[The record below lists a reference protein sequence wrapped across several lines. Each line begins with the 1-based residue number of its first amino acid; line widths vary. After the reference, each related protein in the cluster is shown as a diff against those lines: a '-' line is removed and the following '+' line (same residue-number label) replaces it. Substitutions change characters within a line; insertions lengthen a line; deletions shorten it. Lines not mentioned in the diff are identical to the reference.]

1 MESSSSGNP
10 MLYSGQKSKENSKEI
25 THKVYFDVEVGG
37 KEARRIVMGLFGKTV
52 PKTADKP
59 YSHLF
64 SREKGI
70 GKKGKA
76 LHYKGSSFH
85 RIIPSFMFQGG
96 DFGHG
101 NGVGGESIYCETFA
115 DENFKLKH
123 TGQVEAFLLC
133 IMYSLQRF
141 NKLEGSDGNGC
152 GVQKWKP
159 WGIRVELLRVKLG
172 LSTVVSFLCNSTR
185 GAFSISSSIDHVSFS
200 A

>member
-1 MESSSSGNP
+1 MGWLSAAAYMESSSSGNP
-10 MLYSGQKSKENSKEI
+10 KLYSGQKSKENSKEI
-25 THKVYFDVEVGG
+25 TYKVYFDVEVDGT
-37 KEARRIVMGLFGKTV
+37 EARRIVMGLFGKTV

-70 GKKGKA
+70 GNKGKA

-96 DFGHG
+96 NFTHG
-101 NGVGGESIYCETFA
+101 NGVGGESIYGETFA

-141 NKLEGSDGNGC
+141 TVFHHNSNNKLRAWNFIQVWRYVMSG
-152 GVQKWKP
+152 K
-159 WGIRVELLRVKLG
+159 
-172 LSTVVSFLCNSTR
+172 VVT
-185 GAFSISSSIDHVSFS
+185 GMDVV
-200 A
+200 